1 MKQFVA
7 RVARCLL
14 PLVAA
19 AGAACGADPSTD
31 WYPIERDHKPFVR
44 WWWLGSAVDEAGLT
58 CNLEAF
64 AAKGLGGV
72 EITPIYGVQGNE
84 ANDVE
89 YLSPRWMEL
98 LRHTL
103 AEGDR
108 LGLQIDMNNGTGW
121 PFGGPTVS
129 WDESTAQF
137 FIERRTLRAGERLTD
152 TLRPSDPKQR
162 GLARVQRVVAVREGR
177 RLDLTDRVTPDTLL
191 DWCADGEGWTVYTLF
206 AGRSRFRVKRAAP
219 GGEGLVFNP
228 YDSVALGHYLERF
241 DRAFAESGCP
251 CPGVLFND
259 SFEAHNADWD
269 DRLPVLFE
277 ARYGYRIE
285 DHLDCLA
292 GDRTDDTA
300 MRVLD
305 DYRALISDLLLAE
318 FTEPWTR
325 WAHAHGARTRN
336 QAHGSPGNLI
346 DLYAAVDVPECESYG
361 QTPYRI
367 DGLHRD
373 GISRPN
379 DSDLPVLKFAS
390 SAAHLTGKRRTS
402 AETLTW
408 LSEHFRTSLA
418 LCKPEVDHLFAAGI
432 NHVCFHGAPYTPPGT
447 AFPGWKFYAS
457 VDFSPANTIWRDA
470 DGLCDYIARTQSF
483 LSAGEPDSDFLLYFP
498 VHDLWSMPQRRPF
511 VQFDIHHMEQTMP
524 AFKEAVREVLRA
536 GYDVDYV
543 SDRCLADLTVGADG
557 RLHTTG
563 GAAYG
568 ALILPACRTMPH
580 ETLAKVAELVRGGA
594 TVVVAERMPETVPG
608 LGCDREAREA
618 ALQESL
624 RTLPAI
630 ADFGRT
636 TVVPCGRGRI
646 IAGTGYAEL
655 LPATGVRPEPFRRTE
670 DQLLLRRR
678 NEAGGF
684 NYFLSRPA
692 TGRFDGWVE
701 LAVEAAA
708 VEVFDPMTGARGMAA
723 VEAGDGTTRVRLQ
736 IPSGGSLL
744 LKTFPEMPKE
754 PVGPWYCYETA
765 GDAVAL
771 DRGWSIC
778 FTEAE
783 PAVEGCFETDTLT
796 RWDALPDER
805 ARETA
810 GTARYAVRFT
820 VDDPAAADDW
830 LLELGDVRESA
841 CVRVNGEEAAT
852 LWAVPFEVR
861 IGRYLQAGENLLEV
875 DVTNLPAN
883 RIAAMERRGEDW
895 RIFKDTNINSV
906 ILPKPFSFGD
916 WPTEACGLNSDVRL
930 VPLRRA
936 ER

>member
-1 MKQFVA
+1 MKHLLSRLA
-7 RVARCLL
+7 RRLL
-14 PLVAA
+14 PFAA
-19 AGAACGADPSTD
+19 AAAAACGADRTTD

-58 CNLEAF
+58 HNLEAF
-64 AAKGLGGV
+64 AEKGIGGV
-72 EITPIYGVQGNE
+72 EITPIYGVRGNE

-103 AEGDR
+103 AEGER
-108 LGLQIDMNNGTGW
+108 LGVQVDMNNGTGW
-121 PFGGPTVS
+121 PFGGPTVG

-137 FIERRTLRAGERLTD
+137 FIERYALRDGERVRGP
-152 TLRPSDPKQR
+152 LRPHDPRQR
-162 GLARVQRVVAVREGR
+162 GLARLQRVTAVRGDC
-177 RLDLTDRVTPDTLL
+177 RLDLTERMTADTLL
-191 DWCADGEGWTVYTLF
+191 DWRAEGEGWTVYALF

-228 YDSVALGHYLERF
+228 YDSIALRHYLDRF

-269 DRLPVLFE
+269 DRLPALFE

-285 DHLDCLA
+285 EHLDCLA
-292 GDRTDDTA
+292 GDRSDERA

-305 DYRALISDLLLAE
+305 DYRALLSDLLLVE
-318 FTEPWTR
+318 FTEPWSR

-336 QAHGSPGNLI
+336 QAHGSPGNLL
-346 DLYAAVDVPECESYG
+346 DLYAAVDIPECESYG

-390 SAAHLTGKRRTS
+390 SAAHVTGKRRTS

-432 NHVCFHGAPYTPPGT
+432 NQVCFHGAPYTPPGT
-447 AFPGWKFYAS
+447 PFPGWKFYAS

-470 DGLCDYIARTQSF
+470 DGFCDYVARTQAF
-483 LSAGEPDSDFLLYFP
+483 LAAGEPDNDFLLYFP
-498 VHDLWSMPQRRPF
+498 VHDLWSVPQRRPF
-511 VQFDIHHMEQTMP
+511 VQFDIHRMEQTMP
-524 AFKEAVREVLRA
+524 AFKETVRRVLRA

-543 SDRCLADLTVGADG
+543 SDRMLADVTVDADG
-557 RLHTTG
+557 RLRTAG
-563 GAAYG
+563 GATYG

-580 ETLAKVAELVRGGA
+580 ETLARAVELARAGA
-594 TVVVAERMPETVPG
+594 TVVVADRMPGTVPG
-608 LGCDREAREA
+608 LGCDLEAREA
-618 ALQESL
+618 ALR
-624 RTLPAI
+624 RTLAELPVPET
-630 ADFGRT
+630 FGRM
-636 TVVPCGRGRI
+636 TVAAVGRGRI
-646 IAGTGYAEL
+646 LFGSDYAEL
-655 LPATGVRPEPFRRTE
+655 LSATGVRPESFRMAE
-670 DQLLLRRR
+670 DHLLLRRR
-678 NEAGGF
+678 NEAGGR

-701 LAVEAAA
+701 LATEAAA
-708 VEVFDPMTGARGMAA
+708 VELFDPMTGARGMAA
-723 VEAGDGTTRVRLQ
+723 VEHGAGTTRVRVQL
-736 IPSGGSLL
+736 PSGGSLL
-744 LKTFPEMPKE
+744 LKTFPEAPE
-754 PVGPWYCYETA
+754 QAVGPWYCYEAA
-765 GDAVAL
+765 GDPIAL
-771 DRGWSIC
+771 DRGWSIR
-778 FTEAE
+778 FTDAE
-783 PAVEGCFETDTLT
+783 PAIEGCFETDTLT

-820 VDDPAAADDW
+820 VADPAAADDW
-830 LLELGDVRESA
+830 LLSLGDVRESA
-841 CVRVNGEEAAT
+841 RVRLNGEEAAT
-852 LWAVPFEVR
+852 LWAVPFETR
-861 IGRYLQAGENLLEV
+861 IGDRLRPGENLLEV

-883 RIAAMERRGEDW
+883 RIAAMERRGEQW

-916 WPTEACGLNSDVRL
+916 WPTAACGLNSDVRI
-930 VPLRRA
+930 VPLRRT